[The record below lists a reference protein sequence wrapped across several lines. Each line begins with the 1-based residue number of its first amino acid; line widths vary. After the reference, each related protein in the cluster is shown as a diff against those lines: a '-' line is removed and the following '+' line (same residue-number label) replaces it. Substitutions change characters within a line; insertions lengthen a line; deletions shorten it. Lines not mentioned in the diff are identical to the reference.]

1 MIDRSM
7 KFFFWNI
14 NKHDLSD
21 LIVRFILT
29 ENVDVAIFAEASEVN
44 FVSLQNKLAGKY
56 RLLGFNEFPG
66 KVRFLVKSNT
76 RAFEFMDARRYSI
89 GTFSLGSSL
98 INIVG
103 VHLPDR
109 SSDPDGSGRELAA
122 REIMEELKERASRF
136 AHASNVIIGDFNAS
150 PFDREMIKATNFN
163 ATLYSEVA
171 CRLKTKTYSYHEF
184 PFMYNPTIEF
194 ISEANNNCGSFYRS
208 NGADTYYW
216 HCYDQ
221 AIVSPDLSKKI
232 LRYRYLR
239 SIGDTSLIAN
249 NSPNKALSD
258 HLPLFIAIGE

>member
-1 MIDRSM
+1 M
-7 KFFFWNI
+7 KFFFWNL

-21 LIVRFILT
+21 LIVSFIVT
-29 ENVDVAIFAEASEVN
+29 ENVDVAIFAEASEMN
-44 FVSLQNKLAGKY
+44 FASIQMKLDGKY

-66 KVRFLVKSNT
+66 KVRFLVKSNIK
-76 RAFEFMDARRYSI
+76 AFEFMDAQRYSI

-109 SSDPDGSGRELAA
+109 SSDPNGSGREIAA
-122 REIMEELKERASRF
+122 REIMEELNERELRF
-136 AHASNVIIGDFNAS
+136 DHTSNVIIGDFNAS
-150 PFDREMIKATNFN
+150 PFDHEMIKATSFN

-171 CRLKTKTYSYHEF
+171 CRLKTKTYSFHQF

-208 NGADTYYW
+208 NGAETYYW

-239 SIGDTSLIAN
+239 SIGNTSLIAK

>member
-1 MIDRSM
+1 M

-21 LIVRFILT
+21 LIVSFIIS
-29 ENVDVAIFAEASEVN
+29 ENVDVAIFAEASKMD
-44 FVSLQNKLAGKY
+44 FASLQIKLGGKY
-56 RLLGFNEFPG
+56 RLLGFPEFPG
-66 KVRFLVKSNT
+66 KVRFLVKSDT
-76 RAFEFMDARRYSI
+76 KTFEFMDAQRYSV

-109 SSDPDGSGRELAA
+109 STDPNGIGRELAA
-122 REIMEELKERASRF
+122 QEIMEELNERASRF
-136 AHASNVIIGDFNAS
+136 ALTSNVIIGDFNAS
-150 PFDREMIKATNFN
+150 PFDREMIKATSFN

-171 CRLKTKTYSYHEF
+171 CRLKTKTFSFHQF

-194 ISEANNNCGSFYRS
+194 ISEANENCGSFYRS

-232 LRYRYLR
+232 LRYHYLR

-249 NSPNKALSD
+249 NLPNKAVSD